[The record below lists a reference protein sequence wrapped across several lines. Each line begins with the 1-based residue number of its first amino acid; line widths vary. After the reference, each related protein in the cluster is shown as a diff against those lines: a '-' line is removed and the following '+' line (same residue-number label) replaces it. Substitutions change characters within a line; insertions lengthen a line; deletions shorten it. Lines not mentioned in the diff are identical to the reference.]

1 MNRSQLTLPT
11 APLLLIGVVA
21 LVAQAEA
28 GTLLS
33 APTVAGIVTG
43 VVVGIVALL
52 AGRHPGVRAR
62 LGLEAGHTEGA

>member
-1 MNRSQLTLPT
+1 MNRSQLTLT
-11 APLLLIGVVA
+11 TVPLLLIAAVG

>member
-1 MNRSQLTLPT
+1 MNRSQLTLT
-11 APLLLIGVVA
+11 TVPLLLIAAVG
-21 LVAQAEA
+21 LVRQAEA

-43 VVVGIVALL
+43 VAVGIVALL

-62 LGLEAGHTEGA
+62 LGLEARRTEGA

>member
-1 MNRSQLTLPT
+1 MNRSQLTLTT

-43 VVVGIVALL
+43 VVVADG
-52 AGRHPGVRAR
+52 
-62 LGLEAGHTEGA
+62 

>member
-1 MNRSQLTLPT
+1 MNRSQLTLT
-11 APLLLIGVVA
+11 TVPLLLIGMVT
-21 LVAQAEA
+21 LVRQAEA